1 MCVYRGEPDKV
12 GVERL
17 PTIRTGF
24 RAAPPGLG
32 LPHVVRRRAVA
43 DAPRVAARRADGT
56 ILTLGDLP
64 AADVRWTYQR
74 KRLVVDC
81 IELELLSPAVA
92 ERRYALGAA
101 ELGEWRELVL
111 RGGRGPEV
119 WPTRPCRISG
129 GTVQAGDMAVDLDAR
144 TLTVAGSAVHLSDAE
159 WMILACLAEAG
170 GGIVSNAMLMGALY
184 SGGRVRGRKIV
195 DVLVCRLRQKLGL
208 AASSVEVIWGRGY
221 RLSVETELSEPVA
234 LSG

>member
-1 MCVYRGEPDKV
+1 MGI
-12 GVERL
+12 ERL
-17 PTIRTGF
+17 PAIRTGF
-24 RAAPPGLG
+24 RAVPPELG
-32 LPHVVRRRAVA
+32 LPHLVRRRAVA
-43 DAPRVAARRADGT
+43 DAPRVAVRRADGT

-81 IELELLSPAVA
+81 IELELLSPAAA

-101 ELGEWRELVL
+101 ELDEWRELVV

-119 WPTRPCRISG
+119 WPTRPCPISG
-129 GTVQAGDMAVDLDAR
+129 GMVRAGDIAVDLDAR
-144 TLTVAGSAVHLSDAE
+144 MLMVSGSAVHLSDAE

-208 AASSVEVIWGRGY
+208 AASGVEVIWGRGY
-221 RLSVETELSEPVA
+221 RLAVEAGVPEPVA
-234 LSG
+234 LNG